1 MRILL
6 IPDKFKG
13 SLTAQ
18 GVIDALKCGVKKACP
33 KADFVSVLASDGGDG
48 FLKAISQNIVCTE
61 IHLNTLDPLGR
72 KIKSNYLL
80 DEKGGRA
87 FIELAKASG
96 LELLSPKE
104 RSAMDTTT
112 YGTGLE
118 IKDALDQGITEI
130 YIGLGGSATNDAG
143 MGMAA
148 AFGYRFLDS
157 YGNELEPIGKN
168 LSRVA
173 SIESTDVSLP
183 SDFSVFAVN
192 DVDNP
197 LFGKN
202 GAAHTY
208 AKQKGA
214 TDKQIEKLDSGL
226 KHFSEVVKKEMA
238 VDAAFDTGSGAAG
251 GTAYGLRTFLAA
263 EFISGIDFVMNV
275 AGVTKLL
282 EEKKFDYIITG
293 EGKFDDQT
301 LNGKLVQGVVKM
313 GSHYNIPVLAVCGQ
327 LEIDHENLQAMG
339 IEAALEVSDT
349 DKSLAYNMAHA
360 RRLIEKKIYDHFMKI
375 QHFGTT

>member
-18 GVIDALKCGVKKACP
+18 GVIDALKRGIKKVHP

-48 FLKAISQNIVCTE
+48 FLKAISQNIACKE
-61 IHLNTLDPLGR
+61 IQLNTVDPLGR

-80 DEKGGRA
+80 DEEGGRA

-96 LELLSPKE
+96 LELLSEKE

-118 IKDALDQGITEI
+118 IKDAMDKGITEI

-143 MGMAA
+143 MGIAT

-157 YGNELEPIGKN
+157 YGNELKPIGKN
-168 LSRVA
+168 LSRVDF
-173 SIESTDVSLP
+173 IKKTDTNLP
-183 SDFSVFAVN
+183 TNFSVFAVN

-197 LFGKN
+197 LFGRN

-208 AKQKGA
+208 AKQKGVN
-214 TDKQIEKLDSGL
+214 DEQIEKLDGGL
-226 KHFSEVVKKEMA
+226 KHFSKVVKKGLG
-238 VDAAFDTGSGAAG
+238 VDAAFDSGAGAAG
-251 GTAYGLRTFLAA
+251 GTAYGLKAFLAA

-327 LEIDHENLQAMG
+327 LDIDKENLHSMG
-339 IEAALEVSDT
+339 IEAALEVREANR
-349 DKSLAYNMAHA
+349 SLQYNMEHA
-360 RRLIEKKIYDHFMKI
+360 GELIEKSIFDYF
-375 QHFGTT
+375 TNS